1 MTALDQAF
9 IKAYLQQAG
18 GKKASLEA
26 SEKAGHSEPKPE
38 SPPRSLSAHDSSD
51 PQVRGLGEASGPT
64 MPIHRLSDQALGA
77 DKGVQ
82 LARPN
87 HPTPDTD
94 RSPPSGIGSQQPSP
108 SAVSEK
114 KATSGKKSASR
125 SLRVSLVETLN
136 PQEEQPPVGLPNR
149 RTLQQLASV
158 DSQAGPPPPAL
169 VPRPHFLSPGK
180 GKRSLQQ
187 SFHSPS
193 SSWGGETSSDTSAP
207 FTEAQPSP
215 GPECVLDFTGSP
227 EPNSLS
233 DSAEVGTTKKPKLP
247 KNPRKITFCDLEI
260 PREVCFFEPPSPT
273 IPFHGDRE
281 GPKVRGRPEL
291 ARPSSPPRLSL
302 FAPESVPEASSEA
315 VVQMAVRGTPGSASA
330 SGRSSSSEK
339 SSGEIATA
347 RRLQLHRPPEGASVQ
362 GPQKSATGAGSP
374 RPMPADASSPA
385 GAEEVSQAVSPHWR
399 VAQLHW
405 PRVCLALEAKAAAAL
420 DRVAGAILS
429 AAGEGK
435 KVFGFVSLRAGE
447 GATTLLLCAARRL
460 AERGY
465 RLLLADAN
473 LQHPDLAEQL
483 NLAPQVTWEQAA
495 EGLLTLQ
502 EVLIESPT
510 DGITILP
517 RNSSSRSKA
526 DRLAGYPAE
535 IGRGL
540 NQLRPLYD
548 VILVDMGVLDH
559 VAEALALEEV
569 KEVGLVEGLVMVRNV
584 RGQTVRTEL
593 ANLRQR
599 FQTAGIPVIGIVDNC
614 V

>member
-1 MTALDQAF
+1 
-9 IKAYLQQAG
+9 
-18 GKKASLEA
+18 
-26 SEKAGHSEPKPE
+26 
-38 SPPRSLSAHDSSD
+38 
-51 PQVRGLGEASGPT
+51 
-64 MPIHRLSDQALGA
+64 
-77 DKGVQ
+77 
-82 LARPN
+82 
-87 HPTPDTD
+87 
-94 RSPPSGIGSQQPSP
+94 
-108 SAVSEK
+108 
-114 KATSGKKSASR
+114 
-125 SLRVSLVETLN
+125 
-136 PQEEQPPVGLPNR
+136 
-149 RTLQQLASV
+149 
-158 DSQAGPPPPAL
+158 
-169 VPRPHFLSPGK
+169 
-180 GKRSLQQ
+180 
-187 SFHSPS
+187 
-193 SSWGGETSSDTSAP
+193 
-207 FTEAQPSP
+207 
-215 GPECVLDFTGSP
+215 
-227 EPNSLS
+227 
-233 DSAEVGTTKKPKLP
+233 
-247 KNPRKITFCDLEI
+247 
-260 PREVCFFEPPSPT
+260 
-273 IPFHGDRE
+273 
-281 GPKVRGRPEL
+281 
-291 ARPSSPPRLSL
+291 
-302 FAPESVPEASSEA
+302 
-315 VVQMAVRGTPGSASA
+315 
-330 SGRSSSSEK
+330 
-339 SSGEIATA
+339 
-347 RRLQLHRPPEGASVQ
+347 
-362 GPQKSATGAGSP
+362 
-374 RPMPADASSPA
+374 
-385 GAEEVSQAVSPHWR
+385 
-399 VAQLHW
+399 
-405 PRVCLALEAKAAAAL
+405 LEAKAAAAL